1 MLRKGP
7 TSNFAIVF
15 SVADD
20 LFSLCL
26 NMQLAY
32 AKYRTL
38 SPIFA
43 PYHHQW
49 CKSSGRKCFTMSAD
63 CIQNTAQILACTE
76 GYWAIQH
83 LKHKGMPWTVDCMW
97 KLSRTSILGTSLQH
111 TCYIFLITGDSC
123 QLNQSD
129 MMRWWKLNSSS
140 VTHLPTFI
148 FHIQWRIQD
157 FLDGRVPNPDFG
169 AKTIIWQG
177 FCRKLHVNERYWTDR
192 PKGRGRAQHTAPPPH
207 PPMLFYTSSYHI
219 LFVTKQEEVR
229 VQCKRL

>member
-1 MLRKGP
+1 MRRKGP

-20 LFSLCL
+20 LLSLCL

-43 PYHHQW
+43 LYHHQW
-49 CKSSGRKCFTMSAD
+49 CKSNTRKMFHNVCRL
-63 CIQNTAQILACTE
+63 CIQNTAQNLACTE

-111 TCYIFLITGDSC
+111 VIYFWLLEMAAGK
-123 QLNQSD
+123 SD
-129 MMRWWKLNSSS
+129 MMRWWRLNSSS
-140 VTHLPTFI
+140 PTHSSFSPWTSFCQICQLCTHLVIKTE
-148 FHIQWRIQD
+148 HKL
-157 FLDGRVPNPDFG
+157 FL
-169 AKTIIWQG
+169 
-177 FCRKLHVNERYWTDR
+177 
-192 PKGRGRAQHTAPPPH
+192 
-207 PPMLFYTSSYHI
+207 TSG
-219 LFVTKQEEVR
+219 KN
-229 VQCKRL
+229 K